1 MRCRTSFPLCALV
14 RVFCVRPYSTAV
26 CGTGCAR
33 HAQHFGLQNGILDPL
48 NGSFFSLRGLTRRAF
63 YCKREGRQFSHFRQK
78 GWSFSIFLLLHLQL
92 YLRCTY
98 WEHDCSAGSVTRC
111 DWSGY
116 VWVADVCGLAC
127 RPASG
132 QRGTR
137 FAGGV
142 AGPRQTNKQRSTTA
156 RVEAMVYAQ
165 LGQQPLVRTTETSP
179 EPG

>member
-1 MRCRTSFPLCALV
+1 MCATVQYCCLRHGV
-14 RVFCVRPYSTAV
+14 CETCATFWSTKRHPRPPKWFIFFA
-26 CGTGCAR
+26 AR
-33 HAQHFGLQNGILDPL
+33 PHKEGLLL
-48 NGSFFSLRGLTRRAF
+48 
-63 YCKREGRQFSHFRQK
+63 QK
-78 GWSFSIFLLLHLQL
+78 GGAPILSLQAKRL
-92 YLRCTY
+92 EFFDFFTAAPAAIYLRCTY